1 MVCDEVRR
9 DECFEY
15 DACKTFQL
23 AHNGKTQ
30 LPLSFQR
37 DLFPLFFYV
46 IMIQTPRDTYVWII
60 RAIRKN

>member
-1 MVCDEVRR
+1 MESREARR
-9 DECFEY
+9 NERIESN
-15 DACKTFQL
+15 ACKTLWL